1 MKVLFV
7 RSYNHGVD
15 YITQRQAQS
24 LEEKGITVIFYNIIG
39 AGIKGYFKNI
49 VPLHRLIKTE
59 KPELI
64 HAHYSLSGIVATLTF
79 TSKPIIVSLMGSDV
93 LSTNKIIFL
102 FTKFLSKFFWN
113 QTIVKS
119 VEMHKV
125 LAVQKAIVMPNGVDL
140 NTFKPETIE
149 ATRQK
154 LNWSTSHFHI
164 LFASDP
170 NRPEKNF
177 ILAKSAIE
185 IVKRTI
191 PNIEVHFLKGLN
203 TSQMVDHYNAADL
216 LLLTSLHEGSPN
228 VIKEAM
234 ACNCPLIS
242 TNVGDVDEVIKD
254 TEQSYL
260 VKFKAEDVAEKII
273 QILNNSKRSN
283 GRIKIQK
290 LSSEK
295 IAERLIELYS
305 KTILRKIDYVKTY
318 QRCSLGLWDT
328 TIPNIKFDEQG
339 VSNYAK
345 MQLSLMQQYPRG
357 EKGMQDWENMVAK
370 MKLDG
375 KGKKYDCIIGIS
387 GGTDSSYLLHIAHQF
402 KLRVLAVYLDNG
414 WGSNIAV
421 SNIEKMTQQL
431 NYDLKTFVIDYNEV
445 KLVLRAYIQATL
457 PWIDSPTDIA
467 IKSVLYRAAAEHG
480 IKYALNGGDFR
491 SEGKQPLSW
500 TYSDSKQLNY
510 VTSNFSKTS
519 LKTYPRLSL
528 LTLAYY
534 GFVKKIKAVR
544 PLYYLPYN
552 KTDAKKLLIEKYGWE
567 DYGGHHHENIFTKFA
582 ISYWLPKKFNID
594 KRIITYSAQIL
605 SGEITREQALKL
617 IAESPYNEI
626 SIKNDIEYITKKLDM
641 TNSEFNAAFNSKNK
655 YFYDYPSNYP
665 LIKRFS
671 KLGKRI
677 SKLIFGFK
685 PGIFE
690 AIDQDI

>member
-24 LEEKGITVIFYNIIG
+24 LEEKGIQVVFYNIIG
-39 AGIKGYFKNI
+39 TGLKGYFKNI
-49 VPLHRLIKTE
+49 IPLKKILKTE
-59 KPELI
+59 NPELI
-64 HAHYSLSGIVATLTF
+64 HAHYSLSGIVATLTL

-93 LSTNKIIFL
+93 LSTNKFIFL
-102 FTKFLSKFFWN
+102 FTKFLSKFIWN

-119 VEMHKV
+119 EQMHSV
-125 LAVQKAIVMPNGVDL
+125 LSNTKAIVIPNGVDI
-140 NTFKPETIE
+140 NVFKTKNALESK
-149 ATRQK
+149 QK
-154 LNWSTSHFHI
+154 LGWSTSNFHL

-170 NRPEKNF
+170 NRPEKNYA
-177 ILAKSAIE
+177 LAANGIDLVKKS
-185 IVKRTI
+185 I
-191 PNIEVHFLKGLN
+191 PNLEVHYLKGLN
-203 TSQMVDHYNAADL
+203 TTEMVEYYNAADL
-216 LLLTSLHEGSPN
+216 LLLTSFHEGSPN

-234 ACNCPLIS
+234 ACNCPIVS
-242 TNVGDVDEVIKD
+242 TKVGDVINVINGA
-254 TEQSYL
+254 ENSFLVSY
-260 VKFKAEDVAEKII
+260 EPNDVAEKII
-273 QILNNSKRSN
+273 KVLKNPSRSN
-283 GRIKIQK
+283 GRSKIQN

-295 IAERLIELYS
+295 IAERIIELYS
-305 KTILRKIDYVKTY
+305 KTIQRKIDYFKTY

-345 MQLSLMQQYPRG
+345 MQLSLMEQYPRG
-357 EKGMQDWENMVAK
+357 EKGKQDWDNMILK
-370 MKLDG
+370 MKSDG

-445 KLVLRAYIQATL
+445 KSVLRAYIKASL

-467 IKSVLYRAAAEHG
+467 IKSVLYKAAAEHG

-500 TYSDSKQLNY
+500 TFSDSKQLDY
-510 VTSNFSKTS
+510 VTSKFSKRS

-552 KTDAKKLLIEKYGWE
+552 KTVAKKLLIEKYGWE

-605 SGEITREQALKL
+605 SGEITRDQALEL
-617 IAESPYNEI
+617 IAKNPYDKN

-641 TNSEFNAAFNSKNK
+641 TDSEFDVAFNSKNN

-671 KLGKRI
+671 KLGKRV